1 MSQRQISLIFCLA
14 GLTLAGCP
22 DPLVPPT
29 AVISLFDPAA
39 SAVPDAGVPA
49 PGSCAPLTGPIDGFV
64 RQSPTLSAGCSTDPA
79 HAPLTYEW
87 SLTQLPPGSH
97 TTLHD
102 ATLEAPTF
110 EPDIPGSYHA
120 RLVVSNGTLTSAPAE
135 IIVNVAVGAC
145 GDNAPTAT
153 AVADALAVSPGDGVQ
168 LQGAADDV
176 DNAAPCSAAQALTYA
191 WRLVRVPA
199 GSTATLNDASSDW
212 PAFVADVTGSYVA
225 ELIVTDSSGM
235 RSAPATVTVTADTCG
250 TARPVAVAQKT
261 NPGSV
266 ATCGAGSIAVDFG
279 YVPGGGG
286 GGGVT
291 ERIHLSAANS
301 SDADNASPGCGL
313 NQTLFYS
320 WTVLAAP
327 YDGAWTLSSANGQTT
342 DVSTRLNGDYTVRL
356 LVTDSTGRA
365 SDETT
370 CTFSVTGT
378 RP

>member
-1 MSQRQISLIFCLA
+1 MNQRQISLIFCIA

-29 AVISLFDPAA
+29 AVISLFNPAA

-49 PGSCAPLTGPIDGFV
+49 AGSCAPLTGPIDGFV

-110 EPDIPGSYHA
+110 EPDMPGSYHA

-168 LQGAADDV
+168 LQGSADDV

-199 GSTATLNDASSDW
+199 GSAATLNDASSDW

-225 ELIVTDSSGM
+225 ELIVTDSTGM

-250 TARPVAVAQKT
+250 TARPVAVAEKT
-261 NPGSV
+261 NPGG
-266 ATCGAGSIAVDFG
+266 TLPCAGTPIAVDFA
-279 YVPGGGG
+279 
-286 GGGVT
+286 GGGVD
-291 ERIHLSAANS
+291 RIHLSAAGS
-301 SDADNASPGCGL
+301 TDADNLSLGCGL

-327 YDGAWTLSSANGQTT
+327 YDGSWSISSAVGLTT
-342 DVSTRLNGDYTVRL
+342 DLSTRDNGEYKVRL
-356 LVTDSTGRA
+356 LVTDSTGLV
-365 SDETT
+365 SDQTV
-370 CTFSVTGT
+370 CTFTVTGA
-378 RP
+378 RG